1 MTSKPPPP
9 PGESQNP
16 ADIAREA
23 FRRLATRRIAPTP
36 EAYRDIYNEIAGIVN
51 PPAPAAQIGTASAAE
66 RGPETVLS
74 DFATRLSDTPG
85 DLTEFGRRFNRA
97 VQARDWDGYARALS
111 QLVDKHFIKKG
122 GIETAAAPDS
132 EQSRQLRDLLSRT
145 LTFAVASLLSG
156 SPTLVAEAE
165 SLGVATRLAHSEEAL
180 AEIAVR
186 LKQLCYQIE
195 LKSGDTGEQQ
205 ELLLR
210 LFKLLLENV
219 SELLDDDSWLRG
231 QIESVQ
237 NLITGPIDVRALEE
251 ATRSLKEV
259 IYKQGQL
266 KHSISDVKLTVKN
279 MMMTFIDRLGQV
291 AASTGDFHEKI
302 GGYSEKISKADNIS
316 ELNNILDEVL
326 KETRLVQS
334 EALKARDKM
343 VLARQEVQDAENRI
357 HALEAK
363 LQHLSELV
371 REDQLTGSL
380 NRRGLDDVFERE
392 TAREHVVQA
401 AAVEAAC
408 QLVFAHQFAQMLQL
422 GFQRVDAVLGV
433 LHFLARQ
440 HHLVARLERLALH
453 QPGFLE
459 HFVEDVVE
467 LGDIVGL
474 ADLFRIAA
482 DLLVEVAGGGG
493 HLAEAVD
500 EGHHHVLDG
509 QLDVR
514 QAVLELALLVDHLL
528 QAARGV
534 LQRAHVQRAGDQVLH
549 RLDLAAQPAVVVEQ
563 LADVL
568 QQQLEQA
575 QQQLLLLARVAAFE
589 FDLVA
594 QLLEPHGDLGQRLL
608 AVGQLGR
615 RAQRFGLGHQRRRA
629 RQQRRDR
636 ERQRAAEQLAQLAAL
651 LAVRRGGRLDA
662 AFFDEMLVD
671 QLRQRARVAVPVARL
686 DGAVEAAAELG
697 QVARRV
703 GQARGEVGQHGFRA
717 AVGGFGGA
725 DLRVRRRRVDDAGDL
740 VINGA
745 VGFRRRRDAPG
756 RQTTEGFA
764 RDIGRVLRLAG

>member
-1 MTSKPPPP
+1 MSSKPPSS

-51 PPAPAAQIGTASAAE
+51 TPAPATQIGTANAAE
-66 RGPETVLS
+66 RGPENVLS

-156 SPTLVAEAE
+156 TPALVAEAE

-231 QIESVQ
+231 QIEAVQ
-237 NLITGPIDVRALEE
+237 NLIAGPIDVRALEE

-316 ELNNILDEVL
+316 ELNEILDEVL
-326 KETRLVQS
+326 RETRVVQRGAEGARQDGAGAPGS
-334 EALKARDKM
+334 AGRGKPHPHAGGETAAYERAGARRPADGQPQPPRPGRRVRARDRPFRPPRHAA
-343 VLARQEVQDAENRI
+343 VHRHAGPRRFQETQRHLRPHRRRRGAQAPGQDRQGHVALDGRHRPLRRRGIPDPAAGNDGRGGHADDDTLAARADQALLPARQ
-357 HALEAK
+357 
-363 LQHLSELV
+363 
-371 REDQLTGSL
+371 RESL
-380 NRRGLDDVFERE
+380 
-392 TAREHVVQA
+392 
-401 AAVEAAC
+401 
-408 QLVFAHQFAQMLQL
+408 
-422 GFQRVDAVLGV
+422 
-433 LHFLARQ
+433 
-440 HHLVARLERLALH
+440 
-453 QPGFLE
+453 
-459 HFVEDVVE
+459 
-467 LGDIVGL
+467 
-474 ADLFRIAA
+474 
-482 DLLVEVAGGGG
+482 
-493 HLAEAVD
+493 
-500 EGHHHVLDG
+500 
-509 QLDVR
+509 
-514 QAVLELALLVDHLL
+514 DHLL
-528 QAARGV
+528 GRRG
-534 LQRAHVQRAGDQVLH
+534 
-549 RLDLAAQPAVVVEQ
+549 AAQ
-563 LADVL
+563 
-568 QQQLEQA
+568 A
-575 QQQLLLLARVAAFE
+575 Q
-589 FDLVA
+589 
-594 QLLEPHGDLGQRLL
+594 
-608 AVGQLGR
+608 
-615 RAQRFGLGHQRRRA
+615 
-629 RQQRRDR
+629 
-636 ERQRAAEQLAQLAAL
+636 
-651 LAVRRGGRLDA
+651 
-662 AFFDEMLVD
+662 
-671 QLRQRARVAVPVARL
+671 
-686 DGAVEAAAELG
+686 
-697 QVARRV
+697 
-703 GQARGEVGQHGFRA
+703 
-717 AVGGFGGA
+717 
-725 DLRVRRRRVDDAGDL
+725 
-740 VINGA
+740 
-745 VGFRRRRDAPG
+745 
-756 RQTTEGFA
+756 
-764 RDIGRVLRLAG
+764 